1 MSKIKAIKSREIL
14 DSRGNPTI
22 EVDLKTDEG
31 IFRAAVP
38 SGASTGVHEALELR
52 DKDKRYNGRGV
63 LTAVG
68 NVNNIISKKI
78 IGMDPAKQNEID
90 ELMIKLD
97 GTKNKSKLGANA
109 ILGVSMAVCRA
120 GAESKKIQLYQHINE
135 IFGKKTLMRL
145 PVPFFNVIN
154 GGKHAGNQIDF
165 QEYMIAP
172 VKAKDFHEALRMGAE
187 TYAALKEILMKK
199 YGKSAIN
206 VGDEGGFAPP
216 LTKIEEPLQM
226 IIEAISNAGYKQTIK
241 IGMDVA
247 ASSFFKDGSYIVE
260 GKKINSAQLTSKYE
274 SLSRSYPI
282 ISIEDPFDEES
293 YDDFAELKKR
303 IGRSIQIVGD
313 DLLVTNVERI
323 REAIKR
329 NSCSALLLKVNQIG
343 TVTEA
348 LDAAKLAYDSKMQ
361 VMVSHRSGETSD
373 SFIAD
378 LAVGIGC
385 GQIKSGA
392 PCRSERL
399 AKYNQLLRIEE
410 EIKLAYGLKG

>member
-1 MSKIKAIKSREIL
+1 
-14 DSRGNPTI
+14 
-22 EVDLKTDEG
+22 
-31 IFRAAVP
+31 
-38 SGASTGVHEALELR
+38 
-52 DKDKRYNGRGV
+52 
-63 LTAVG
+63 
-68 NVNNIISKKI
+68 
-78 IGMDPAKQNEID
+78 
-90 ELMIKLD
+90 
-97 GTKNKSKLGANA
+97 
-109 ILGVSMAVCRA
+109 
-120 GAESKKIQLYQHINE
+120 
-135 IFGKKTLMRL
+135 MRL

-282 ISIEDPFDEES
+282 ISIEDPFD
-293 YDDFAELKKR
+293 
-303 IGRSIQIVGD
+303 
-313 DLLVTNVERI
+313 
-323 REAIKR
+323 
-329 NSCSALLLKVNQIG
+329 
-343 TVTEA
+343 
-348 LDAAKLAYDSKMQ
+348 
-361 VMVSHRSGETSD
+361 
-373 SFIAD
+373 
-378 LAVGIGC
+378 
-385 GQIKSGA
+385 
-392 PCRSERL
+392 
-399 AKYNQLLRIEE
+399 
-410 EIKLAYGLKG
+410 